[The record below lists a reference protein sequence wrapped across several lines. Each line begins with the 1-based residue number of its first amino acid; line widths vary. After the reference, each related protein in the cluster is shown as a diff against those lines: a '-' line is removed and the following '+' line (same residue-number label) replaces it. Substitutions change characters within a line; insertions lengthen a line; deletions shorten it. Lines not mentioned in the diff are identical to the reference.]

1 MKKSLGHLLSL
12 YLLMPAI
19 IAGGCAA
26 VPAAAPAVSSGAA
39 EEVPAQQ
46 AQEAGQEVTAQE
58 TGAAPE
64 TAAAE
69 ETAQEET
76 APEETAEQE
85 AAQEEAAEQ
94 EEAVVISEEAEEI
107 TISEEISEGG
117 MARPGEMRGL
127 APAELI
133 AEMTAGWNLGNS
145 LDATS
150 APGLAAETSWG
161 NPKTT
166 KEMIDAVCEKGFN
179 TIRIPVTWD
188 SHVGS
193 APEYEV
199 DSEWMD
205 RVQEVVNYA
214 IDDGMFVILDT
225 HHEENWRILDD
236 AHIDAVNAEHT
247 ALWRQIAERFKN
259 YGDHLIFDG
268 LNEPRVK
275 GGANEWNGGT
285 SEGRACLNLLNQ
297 SFVDTV
303 RGTGGNNDKR
313 LLLVTS
319 FASSAV
325 IQTIGSLKIPEDDHL
340 AVSIHA
346 YTPYGFTYKVDAD
359 WALSEWDGSHNYEID
374 KVMNDLKRIFID
386 KGIPVIITE
395 YGAQN
400 KDGNDKDVAAWAK
413 YYVEKAKS
421 LGIVCV
427 WWDNGCYTTGN
438 EQFGIFNRSDCTW
451 YSEEV
456 ADAVTAAFR

>member
-1 MKKSLGHLLSL
+1 MRKGCIKAMSV
-12 YLLMPAI
+12 YLLALALL
-19 IAGGCAA
+19 AGGCAA
-26 VPAAAPAVSSGAA
+26 LPAPAPAGDAAPV
-39 EEVPAQQ
+39 
-46 AQEAGQEVTAQE
+46 
-58 TGAAPE
+58 
-64 TAAAE
+64 
-69 ETAQEET
+69 QEE
-76 APEETAEQE
+76 APAMEEAPAKEE
-85 AAQEEAAEQ
+85 AAQDEAPATEEAPAAQEPAEEEK
-94 EEAVVISEEAEEI
+94 EEAPAASEEMNTDEKN
-107 TISEEISEGG
+107 
-117 MARPGEMRGL
+117 RPGEMRGL
-127 APAELI
+127 TPAELI
-133 AEMTAGWNLGNS
+133 SEMNTGWNLGNS

-150 APGLAAETSWG
+150 ARGLGAETSWG
-161 NPKTT
+161 NPATT
-166 KEMIDAVCEKGFN
+166 KEMIDAVSGKGFN

-188 SHVGS
+188 GHVGA
-193 APEYEV
+193 APDYIV

-247 ALWRQIAERFKN
+247 ALWRQIAERFRD

-303 RGTGGNNDKR
+303 RATGGNNEKR
-313 LLLVTS
+313 LLLITS

-386 KGIPVIITE
+386 KGIPVMITE

-400 KDGNDKDVAAWAK
+400 KDGNDKDIAAWAAH
-413 YYVEKAKS
+413 YLGKAKS

-438 EQFGIFNRSDCTW
+438 EQFAIFNRNDCTW

-456 ADAVTAAFR
+456 ADAIMAVFR